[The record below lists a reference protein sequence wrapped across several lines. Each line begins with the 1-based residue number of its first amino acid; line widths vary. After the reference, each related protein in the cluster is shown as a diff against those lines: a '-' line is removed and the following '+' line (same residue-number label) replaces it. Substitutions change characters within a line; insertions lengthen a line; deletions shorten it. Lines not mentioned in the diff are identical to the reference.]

1 MRTARVPTTVPPE
14 NAVHAITEALSSKR
28 IEDLTS
34 LRLCLSLMN
43 EIRRC
48 ARRERQFGRKFQRPQ
63 GDAAR
68 SAMGFGF
75 FRQPVVHSGGA
86 AHRLATR
93 TQPTHFWRLNR
104 SWLRRVLPQRK
115 KRSRSIIHF
124 EDTNARLFT

>member
-48 ARRERQFGRKFQRPQ
+48 ARRERQFGRKFQRSQ

-68 SAMGFGF
+68 SAMGCGF
-75 FRQPVVHSGGA
+75 FRQPVVHGGGA
-86 AHRLATR
+86 AHRLATP
-93 TQPTHFWRLNR
+93 TQPTPIFWRLNR
-104 SWLRRVLPQRK
+104 S
-115 KRSRSIIHF
+115 SILILH
-124 EDTNARLFT
+124 TWTLVARGLCVFF